1 MRRFFLPFIF
11 GAASALIAIPPSW
24 AQDRAKEEQ
33 RDAMPVKSIGDI
45 TRTCRA
51 YPGLFTL
58 YQDTISGRT
67 YALITSEHL
76 HKEFIHF
83 SYVADGVLD
92 AGFFRGA
99 YRGARIFML
108 DKYFG
113 RINVVLQNTSYYFD
127 STNALS
133 RAAGA
138 NINRPTLASLR
149 IAGADAS
156 KNEWLVEA
164 DELFLTENLQQV
176 KPSPD
181 PNAKPGSRFDVG
193 TLNKEKSRMLR
204 IGNYP
209 KNTDVT
215 VEYVFE
221 NPYPVAEGHDA
232 VTDPRVVNVVIQ
244 HSLIEVPQSS
254 YKPRRD
260 DPRIGYFTQQV
271 TDMTSSDPAP
281 WRDVINRWHLVKKDP
296 AAAISEPVEPIV
308 WWIEN
313 TTPRELRNA
322 IREGVLSWNIAFE
335 KAGFKNAVVVK
346 EQPDDA
352 DWDAGDIRY
361 NVLRW
366 TSSPMPPFGGY
377 GPSFVNPRTGQILGA
392 DIMLE
397 YTYLTRRLHWEK
409 AFETA
414 GLFSAMQSSQKK
426 HDDHYCEIGSCMQQA
441 MLYGLHTLHAN
452 GVSKVE
458 EDEFLRQAL
467 YRLVL
472 HEVGHTFGLT
482 HNFRASGLHTPAELA
497 DQSLTRRTGLTGSV
511 MEYPANNM
519 PADSSHRGHY
529 FDYEPGPYDLWTIEY
544 GYSAA
549 LPDAAAEENRL
560 NALLARSTA
569 PELAYGNDADDMRSP
584 GKGIDPRSMIFDL
597 SSDPVALSEQRIQQ
611 VQTILPKLKARY
623 AVDGDSYQ
631 ELRNAYLVV
640 TSEQATAL
648 TVASRYIG
656 GVYVDRALAGQP
668 GAKQPFRPVPY
679 DEQKRA
685 MAVLARYG
693 FAPDAFRAPE
703 DLYTHLQMQRRG
715 FSHFEGTEDPKLH
728 ERVLNIQTDLLNQL
742 LHPVVLQRISDTEL
756 YGNRYTLAEVMTDL
770 TNAVFV
776 KSGDN
781 TLSRNLQVE
790 YVGRLAAMIAPGAK
804 YHNAAQSMALYE
816 INRIATQMKAIRA
829 GDTASKAHRDYV
841 LHIIEKA
848 LEAK

>member
-1 MRRFFLPFIF
+1 MRRFLLPLVF
-11 GAASALIAIPPSW
+11 GIASLAAAAPSA
-24 AQDRAKEEQ
+24 AQERNKDEQ
-33 RDAMPVKSIGDI
+33 RETPPVKPIGDI
-45 TRTCRA
+45 ARTCKV

-58 YQDTISGRT
+58 YQDTVSGRT
-67 YALITSEHL
+67 YALVTPGHL
-76 HKEFIHF
+76 NREFIHF

-99 YRGARIFML
+99 YRGARIFKL
-108 DKYFG
+108 ERYFG
-113 RINVVLQNTSYYFD
+113 RIHVVLQNTSYYFD

-138 NINRPTLASLR
+138 NINKPTLASLR
-149 IAGADAS
+149 IAGAS
-156 KNEWLVEA
+156 NNEWLVEA
-164 DELFLTENLQQV
+164 DDLFLTENLQQI
-176 KPSPD
+176 KRSPD

-193 TLNKEKSRMLR
+193 SLNKEKSRMLR

-232 VTDPRVVNVVIQ
+232 VTDPRVINVAIQ

-254 YKPRRD
+254 YQPRRD
-260 DPRIGYFTQQV
+260 DPRIGYFTQQI
-271 TDMTSSDPAP
+271 TDMTTSEPVP
-281 WRDVINRWHLVKKDP
+281 WRDVINRWYLVKKDP
-296 AAAISEPVEPIV
+296 GAAVSEPVEPIV

-322 IREGVLSWNIAFE
+322 IREGVLSWNVAFE
-335 KAGFKNAVVVK
+335 KAGFRNAVVVK

-366 TSSPMPPFGGY
+366 TSSPVPPFGGY

-397 YTYLTRRLHWEK
+397 FTYLTRRLHWEK

-414 GLFSAMQSSQKK
+414 GLFGALQDE
-426 HDDHYCEIGSCMQQA
+426 HDEHFCEIGACMQHAA
-441 MLYGLHTLHAN
+441 MFGLHTLHAE

-458 EDEFLRQAL
+458 EEEFLRQAL

-472 HEVGHTFGLT
+472 HEVGHTLGLT
-482 HNFRASGLHTPAELA
+482 HNFRASGLHTPAELT
-497 DQSLTRRTGLTGSV
+497 DQNLTRRTGLTGSV

-519 PADSSHRGHY
+519 PADSSRRGHY
-529 FDYEPGPYDLWTIEY
+529 FDYAPGPYDMWAIEY
-544 GYSAA
+544 GYSTA
-549 LPDAAAEENRL
+549 LSDPAAEDARL
-560 NALLARSTA
+560 NAILARSTA

-597 SSDPVALSEQRIQQ
+597 SSDPVVFAEQRIQQ
-611 VQTILPKLKARY
+611 AQTIVPKLKTRY
-623 AVDGDSYQ
+623 AVDGASYH

-648 TVASRYIG
+648 NVTSRYIG

-668 GAKQPFRPVPY
+668 GARQPFTPVPY

-685 MAVLARYG
+685 MTVLARYG

-728 ERVLNIQTDLLNQL
+728 ERILNIQKDLLSQL

-781 TLSRNLQVE
+781 TVSRNLQVE

-816 INRIATQMKAIRA
+816 INRIAAQMKAGRA

-841 LHIIEKA
+841 LYIVEKA
-848 LEAK
+848 TETK